1 MENYYIIDGN
11 EDEKLY
17 DADEVAYAIV
27 ERMDDSAYVDMLDEV
42 YGEVEIAG
50 ISYSTSMALKD
61 LDPTAFRC
69 GRNDYYDDLARDMAY
84 DIEHDLAFDEDE
96 EDFYGFTVTY
106 REIEDEED
114 EE

>member
-1 MENYYIIDGN
+1 MEIYYIIDGN
-11 EDEKLY
+11 ENEKFY
-17 DADEVAYAIV
+17 DADKVAYAIA

-84 DIEHDLAFDEDE
+84 DIEHDLVFDEDE

>member
-42 YGEVEIAG
+42 YGDVEIAG
-50 ISYSTSMALKD
+50 ISFSTSMALKD
-61 LDPTAFRC
+61 IDPMAFRC
-69 GRNDYYDDLARDMAY
+69 GMLDYYDGLAGDIAH
-84 DIEHDLAFDEDE
+84 DIEHDLVFDEDE
-96 EDFYGFTVTY
+96 KEFYGFTVTY

-114 EE
+114 